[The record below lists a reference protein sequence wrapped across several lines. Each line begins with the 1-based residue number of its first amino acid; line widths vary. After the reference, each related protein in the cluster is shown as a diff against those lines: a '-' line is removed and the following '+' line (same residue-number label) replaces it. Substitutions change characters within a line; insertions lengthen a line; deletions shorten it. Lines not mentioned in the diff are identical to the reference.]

1 MSSRWSRVLRG
12 LGAGSAA
19 TLVAAASHSVAGGRV
34 PSALGITLALF
45 FSVIVSIALTGRGLS
60 AVRLAAS
67 VVVSQLGF
75 HVVFSTIGGAAEVVT
90 NGHHQTVV
98 SGAAMVTHAS
108 NDMWLAHGAAALVTT
123 LALVFGERAFYGL
136 RDTAR
141 MLLTA
146 LFTPPATTAVA
157 IDRAPLPA
165 PMAFFAPRIVREFH
179 AALGVRGPP
188 TPLRGA

>member
-1 MSSRWSRVLRG
+1 VLRG
-12 LGAGSAA
+12 LGAGTAA

-34 PSALGITLALF
+34 PSALGVTLALF

-75 HVVFSTIGGAAEVVT
+75 HMLFSTLGNAAEVVT
-90 NGHHQTVV
+90 TGHHSQTVV
-98 SGAAMVTHAS
+98 SGMDALTHAS
-108 NDMWLAHGAAALVTT
+108 DGMWLAHGVAALVTV

-141 MLLTA
+141 MLLVV
-146 LFTPPATTAVA
+146 LFTPSPLTVVAV
-157 IDRAPLPA
+157 DRAPLPA
-165 PMAFFAPRIVREFH
+165 PMTVFVARIVRDFH
-179 AALGVRGPP
+179 AALGLRGPP

>member
-1 MSSRWSRVLRG
+1 MLRG

-19 TLVAAASHSVAGGRV
+19 TLVAAASHSVAGGRM
-34 PSALGITLALF
+34 PSIVGVTLALF
-45 FSVIVSIALTGRGLS
+45 FAVIVSIALTGRGLS
-60 AVRLAAS
+60 VVRLAAS
-67 VVVSQLGF
+67 VVVSQLAF
-75 HVVFSTIGGAAEVVT
+75 HLVFSTLGGAAEVVT
-90 NGHHQTVV
+90 DGHHQTVV
-98 SGAAMVTHAS
+98 SGTAMVTHAS
-108 NDMWLAHGAAALVTT
+108 NEMWLAHAIAAVVTT

-146 LFTPPATTAVA
+146 LLSPTASQVVA

-165 PMAFFAPRIVREFH
+165 LVTVFVARIVRNFH
-179 AALGVRGPP
+179 AALGLRGPP